1 MTYREHQS
9 IAPVLMSGLVLLWCS
24 VLFGAGIRSGD
35 KVVTIEEA
43 PVRAGENTL
52 ATVRIGEMMVA
63 TAVQDDW
70 VGVTLERRG
79 KSVQGW
85 LDQRHLVCLPPD
97 PEQMV
102 GVPAPSQIEEE
113 SAWRKLV
120 KSETRDAEGC
130 LRFIGTYPRGRFA
143 RQASWLLIAS
153 YDPFRYLFLPGLD
166 KYRYPSSPAFAVSA
180 PRAVALPSLI
190 QECKTALGHPHPEI
204 RYRAVCLL
212 RQMGGVRWLLDSGEN
227 KVAAI
232 KDRLVSGLI
241 ARLRQGHKGAIFEL
255 AALEDPK
262 AADPLADVLKSQQ
275 PFVREVRAAES
286 TFAHVLRS
294 DDEVCAEVR
303 ALAAEALGYMPRL
316 GVRFSDSQARTD
328 DPESSILIAALNDK
342 HGDVRAAAARALGM
356 RAEKRAVKPLVAAL
370 EREDIA
376 KALAEPF
383 RGAAESVLRALGT
396 IGDKRA
402 VGPLVEFLI
411 RCSSDNRI
419 RTERNYDGLVEVLQ
433 ETLCLLKGPELTDAL
448 CRAAEHD
455 DGSVRYS
462 ALRVMRLAPDP
473 RMTESLVGTLKKKKR
488 YVKNYGALAA
498 VAPMS
503 LDTLEVSIGL
513 DVLAGTG
520 PREGNRVTDAILDIL
535 RDDDYR
541 GIWHPAESALA
552 ATAGRDAVESLEA
565 ALLDSREQVRRA
577 SARSLASVA
586 NYSDVR
592 RLVPLLKDQANS
604 VREAAAGAL
613 GTIGSAQGVDALV
626 QALRDKD
633 ESVRNTVV
641 PALARI
647 ESRDTVDP
655 LIAALQ
661 DESRLVR
668 SGAIEALEHVRDGRA
683 IEPLL
688 ETLARENRDARKNV
702 SDLRRRGSDHRGMCW
717 SIARAIARI
726 SSTGPDRPLAALLRD
741 DDRDVR
747 EGAARAIEALD
758 CPGYTSELVTLLED
772 SHAGVRGAAAAA
784 LAGAENR
791 TCVISLMHALEDTH
805 ENVREAAARS
815 LGRIGDGRAADA
827 LIAVLHRKDAPQPT
841 HSGGLQG
848 IETHGDRCAA
858 AEALGKLRDARAV
871 NALGQNLGRT
881 GLDAAKACARALA
894 QIGGDQV
901 TLALQAALTDKNRQ
915 KRRLAAEALGCL
927 GDKAAIPHLVLALSD
942 SGEGA
947 SAAVA
952 LLALGWRPK
961 TDGDVVRL
969 LIAERR
975 KDMLLAIWPDTKK
988 VLLVDA
994 RSQDVACARNAAC
1007 ALISLGQQEVL
1018 PQLVEMLGQRRSVD
1032 LAEIYLNCGRR
1043 ELEEAAQEWCTI
1055 HGYSIQKRLD
1065 FEGSTRWGSM

>member
-1 MTYREHQS
+1 MAYREHPS
-9 IAPVLMSGLVLLWCS
+9 IAAILMPGLVLLLCS

-52 ATVRIGEMMVA
+52 ATARIGEIMVA

-85 LDQRHLVCLPPD
+85 LDQRHLVCVPPD

-102 GVPAPSQIEEE
+102 GVRAPSQIEEE
-113 SAWRKLV
+113 PAWRELA
-120 KSETRDAEGC
+120 KSETRDAAGC
-130 LRFIGTYPRGRFA
+130 LRFIGTYPNGRFV
-143 RQASWLLIAS
+143 RQASWLLIAL
-153 YDPFRYLFLPGLD
+153 YDPFSFLPGLD
-166 KYRYPSSPAFAVSA
+166 RYRYPSAPDFAASA

-190 QECKTALGHPHPEI
+190 QECRTALDHPHPEI

-212 RQMGGVRWLLDSGEN
+212 HQMGGGRWLLDSGEN

-255 AALEDPK
+255 AALEDPR

-286 TFAHVLRS
+286 TFAHVVRS

-303 ALAAEALGYMPRL
+303 ALAAEALGYMPRPR
-316 GVRFSDSQARTD
+316 VRLSDSEAPTD
-328 DPESSILIAALNDK
+328 NRETSILIAALNDK
-342 HGDVRAAAARALGM
+342 HGVVRAAAARALGM
-356 RAEKRAVKPLVAAL
+356 RAEKRAVMPLVAAL

-411 RCSSDNRI
+411 RCSSDNKI

-520 PREGNRVTDAILDIL
+520 PREGNRVTNAILDIL

-565 ALLDSREQVRRA
+565 ALLDSREQVRRV

-641 PALARI
+641 RALARI
-647 ESRDTVDP
+647 ESGDTVDP
-655 LIAALQ
+655 LIAALR
-661 DESRLVR
+661 DESWLVR
-668 SGAIEALEHVRDGRA
+668 GAAIEALEHVGDKRA

-688 ETLARENRDARKNV
+688 ETLAREKRDAGTDVRV
-702 SDLRRRGSDHRGMCW
+702 SRRLGSGPDYRGRYW
-717 SIARAIARI
+717 SIAHAIARV
-726 SSTGPDRPLAALLRD
+726 SNTGSKRPLGALLRD
-741 DDRDVR
+741 DNRDVR
-747 EGAARAIEALD
+747 EAAARTIEAFH

-772 SHAGVRGAAAAA
+772 SDASVRGAAAAA

-791 TCVISLMHALEDTH
+791 TCVVPLMHALEDTH
-805 ENVREAAARS
+805 KSVREVAARS
-815 LGRIGDGRAADA
+815 LGCIGDGRAADA
-827 LIAVLHRKDAPQPT
+827 LIAVLQRKDTPQPT
-841 HSGGLQG
+841 RSGGLQG
-848 IETHGDRCAA
+848 IELHEDRCAA
-858 AEALGKLRDARAV
+858 AKALGKLRDTRAV
-871 NALGQNLGRT
+871 DTLTAELANQWGGT
-881 GLDAAKACARALA
+881 AAARALA
-894 QIGGDQV
+894 RIGGDQAR
-901 TLALQAALTDKNRQ
+901 LALQAALTDKNPQ
-915 KRRLAAEALGCL
+915 KRRLAAEAIGCL
-927 GDKAAIPHLVLALSD
+927 GDKVAIPHLVLALSD
-942 SGEGA
+942 TREGA
-947 SAAVA
+947 SAVAA
-952 LLALGWRPK
+952 LLALGWSPK
-961 TDGDVVRL
+961 TDGDVVRI

-975 KDMLLAIWPDTKK
+975 KEMLLAIWPDTKK
-988 VLLVDA
+988 VLRVDA

-1007 ALISLGQQEVL
+1007 ALISLGQREVL
-1018 PQLVEMLGQRRSVD
+1018 PDLIEVLGQHRSVE
-1032 LAEIYLNCGRR
+1032 LAEIYLNCGRQ
-1043 ELEEAAQEWCTI
+1043 ELEEAAREWCTI

-1065 FEGSTRWGSM
+1065 FEGSARWGSM